1 MFLKNTAVVV
11 GLLAGCAGPITEASP
26 PSSTLLRSAG
36 REVFVA
42 LHTVSKSG
50 PGWQSVMP
58 GASLPSG
65 TDFAVRVE
73 VEQPV
78 FLYLGQRAAGAD
90 LALLY
95 PPQAPV
101 RAEPSQPAQLPA
113 TGQWFRLDGHA
124 GEEALFVLLSEKP
137 QDRDTAKQLLGER
150 SATACAKTRDPPPPD
165 VKHRDRGPGIRGLMS
180 SEGLTVLCFPFRH
193 Q

>member
-1 MFLKNTAVVV
+1 MFFKNMAAVV
-11 GLLAGCAGPITEASP
+11 GLLAGCAGPATEAA
-26 PSSTLLRSAG
+26 PSGSTLLRGTG

-42 LHTVSKSG
+42 LQTVSKSG
-50 PGWQSVMP
+50 PGWQWVMP

-65 TDFAVRVE
+65 TEFAVRVE
-73 VEQPV
+73 VEQPA
-78 FLYLGQRAAGAD
+78 FLYLGQRSAGSA

-95 PPQAPV
+95 SPDAPV

-113 TGQWFRLDGHA
+113 TGQWFRLDDHA

-137 QDRDTAKQLLGER
+137 QDHDTAKQLLGER
-150 SATACAKTRDPPPPD
+150 SATACAQTRDPPPPD
-165 VKHRDRGPGIRGLMS
+165 VKHRDRGPGIRGAMNS
-180 SEGLTVLCFPFRH
+180 AGLTVLCFPFRH